1 MKHCPACNF
10 TFPDFHLVC
19 DFDGTE
25 LIPDPERLSLIKI
38 PARRS
43 HLRAVIMSPKALTAV
58 AIVGLFL
65 SAAFIA
71 YRQTTSRSTRT
82 LLATNVAIPPLQTAE
97 ATSKP
102 ELRARS
108 VSVAPSHTREKPPV
122 RAQRSLPGRSSF
134 ARHRP
139 ETPDEH
145 LSRQPEVAR
154 RADESPSE
162 SQPKLVSMLKTTWR
176 VLKRPFSF

>member
-10 TFPDFHLVC
+10 SFPDFHLVC

-25 LIPDPERLSLIKI
+25 LIRDPQRLSLIKI

-43 HLRAVIMSPKALTAV
+43 HWRAVIVSPKALTAF

-65 SAAFIA
+65 TAAFIA
-71 YRQTTSRSTRT
+71 YRQTTTRSTRT
-82 LLATNVAIPPLQTAE
+82 LLAANVAMPPLQKAA

-102 ELRARS
+102 DLRARS
-108 VSVAPSHTREKPPV
+108 VSVAQSHTREQPPV
-122 RAQRSLPGRSSF
+122 RAHRSLPAPSSS
-134 ARHRP
+134 ARLRHEKR
-139 ETPDEH
+139 DER

-162 SQPKLVSMLKTTWR
+162 SQPKLISMLKTTWR